1 MKNLSSPQEEKLDS
15 TLRPKSWDEYIG
27 QDKVKENIKVI
38 VGASQKRKEICCEHL
53 LLCGGSGLGKTTLAH
68 LIAQEINSKIRITSG
83 PAIERPGDLAALL
96 TSLSPGE
103 VFFIDEIHRLSKVC
117 EEIIYPALENSNL
130 DIILG
135 KGPMARS
142 LQLKLPPFTLIGA
155 TTMPSSLSAPLRN
168 RFGAVFR
175 LDFYKAQEIEK
186 ILTRSAFLLE
196 INITSEALKEISK
209 RSRLTPRVA
218 NRILKRVRDFA
229 QFKNREKIDKDFVEQ
244 ALDFLGIDNLGL
256 ESSDRKILETLLKQF
271 QGGPVGIQALSST
284 LGEEEKTILEMYEPY
299 LIQAGLIQRTPRGRL
314 ITEKALKH
322 IKK

>member
-38 VGASQKRKEICCEHL
+38 VGASQKRKEVCCEHL

>member
-15 TLRPKSWDEYIG
+15 TLRPKSWNEYVG

-196 INITSEALKEISK
+196 IDITSEALKEISK

-322 IKK
+322 IKE

>member
-38 VGASQKRKEICCEHL
+38 VGASRKRKEVCCEHL

-68 LIAQEINSKIRITSG
+68 LIAREINSKIRITSG

-196 INITSEALKEISK
+196 IDITSEALKEISK

-322 IKK
+322 IKE